1 MLTET
6 ESSLTRYGWL
16 IALTILIGAGA
27 TAAGIGLQ
35 IREFFRRKRL

>member
-6 ESSLTRYGWL
+6 KYGWL
-16 IALTILIGAGA
+16 VALTVAIGAGG

-35 IREFFRRKRL
+35 IMEFLKRKRR